1 MIVIDRSRVSG
12 RQEDHSLAIWDM
24 DANGDKDMKT
34 SSLAGLQPGER
45 LGYLLHDVSRLRKT
59 FMDKWLKPLGI
70 TRSQWWVLA
79 NLARHSGESMK
90 QTELANTLTVGK
102 VALGGLLDRLE
113 ESGYIARRVDP
124 EDRRA
129 KRIRLTRAGSA
140 MLSTIEER
148 AKSLNQEMLL
158 GVTFEEILATE
169 EVLQRLKEHL
179 VDVVNRTPEGMS
191 SPGAESEDL
200 LEGSLDDPL

>member
-1 MIVIDRSRVSG
+1 
-12 RQEDHSLAIWDM
+12 
-24 DANGDKDMKT
+24 MKT

-45 LGYLLHDVSRLRKT
+45 LGHLLHDVSRLRKT

-79 NLARHSGESMK
+79 NLARHSGENMK
-90 QTELANTLTVGK
+90 QTELANRLTVGK

-140 MLSTIEER
+140 MLSTIEAR
-148 AKSLNQEMLL
+148 TKSLNQEMLL
-158 GVTFEEILATE
+158 GVTFEETLATE
-169 EVLQRLKEHL
+169 EVLQRIKEHL
-179 VDVVNRTPEGMS
+179 VDVVNR
-191 SPGAESEDL
+191 
-200 LEGSLDDPL
+200 

>member
-1 MIVIDRSRVSG
+1 MDLKRMSVSS
-12 RQEDHSLAIWDM
+12 RQESSTLASM
-24 DANGDKDMKT
+24 QSGANGDDDMKT
-34 SSLAGLQPGER
+34 SSLAGLEPGER

-113 ESGYIARRVDP
+113 ESGYIARRIDP

-148 AKSLNQEMLL
+148 AKALNQEMQH
-158 GVTFEEILATE
+158 GVTFEEVVTTE
-169 EVLQRLKEHL
+169 DILQRLKQHL
-179 VDVVNRTPEGMS
+179 VNVVNK
-191 SPGAESEDL
+191 SPDSGDATDDD
-200 LEGSLDDPL
+200 EGSLDDPL

>member
-1 MIVIDRSRVSG
+1 MSVSG
-12 RQEDHSLAIWDM
+12 RQESSALASKQAG
-24 DANGDKDMKT
+24 ANGDDDMKT
-34 SSLAGLQPGER
+34 SSLAGLEPGER

-148 AKSLNQEMLL
+148 AKALNQEMLH
-158 GVTFEEILATE
+158 GVTFDEVVATE
-169 EVLQRLKEHL
+169 DILQRLKQHL
-179 VDVVNRTPEGMS
+179 VTVVNKSPEG
-191 SPGAESEDL
+191 EDATDDDD
-200 LEGSLDDPL
+200 GSLDDPL